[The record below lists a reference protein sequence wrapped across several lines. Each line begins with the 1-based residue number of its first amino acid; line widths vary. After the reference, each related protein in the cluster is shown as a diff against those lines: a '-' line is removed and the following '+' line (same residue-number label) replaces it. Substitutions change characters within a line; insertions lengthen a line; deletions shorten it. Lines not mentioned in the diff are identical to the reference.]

1 MGSVAAAVAYPLP
14 DPPLADDVVR
24 LRPWTG
30 SDAPALAAAW
40 ADDEIRRWTA
50 VPERPDEDHA
60 RRWIA
65 GERIR
70 RERGL
75 GFDLVISPAAE
86 GDATVLGEVGIA
98 TMAGGP
104 DRAEAGWWV
113 GPDHRRRGVATRAVG
128 LVAVWCRDELG
139 LELFAEV
146 DPDNLPSVWVAESA
160 GCRLR
165 LKR

>member
-1 MGSVAAAVAYPLP
+1 MAYPLP
-14 DPPLADDVVR
+14 APPLADDVVR
-24 LRPWTG
+24 LRPWTEA
-30 SDAPALAAAW
+30 DAPALAAAW
-40 ADDEIRRWTA
+40 ADAEIRRWTA
-50 VPERPDEDHA
+50 VPDRPDEDHA

-75 GFDLVISPAAE
+75 GLDLVISPAAE
-86 GDATVLGEVGIA
+86 HDPTVVGEVGIA
-98 TMAGGP
+98 TIAGGP
-104 DRAEAGWWV
+104 DRVEIGWWV
-113 GPDHRRRGVATRAVG
+113 GAEHRRLGVATRAVG
-128 LVAVWCRDELG
+128 LLAAWCRDDLG

>member
-1 MGSVAAAVAYPLP
+1 VAYPLP

-24 LRPWTG
+24 LRLWTEA
-30 SDAPALAAAW
+30 DAPALAAAW
-40 ADDEIRRWTA
+40 ADDEVRRWTA
-50 VPERPDEDHA
+50 VPARPDEDHA

-75 GFDLVISPAAE
+75 GLDLVISPADE

-98 TMAGGP
+98 TIAGGP
-104 DRAEAGWWV
+104 DRAEAGWWI
-113 GPDHRRRGVATRAVG
+113 GPDHRRQGIATRAVT
-128 LVAVWCRDELG
+128 LVAAWCRDELH